1 MMNSTIFLYF
11 LVLGVSKNLILEKF
25 GAMFFEH
32 CLLSGYDTMLQTLG
46 STMKEFF
53 NSLDGLHEQML
64 LLYPGMRPPSFRA
77 KESKY
82 GRRLEVLYNS
92 ERTGL
97 EYLVVG
103 LVKAAAE
110 KLFGIS
116 VNAKVL
122 STIGPDNAWAKV
134 LVLSQNDEDLQYII
148 PKDKTM
154 ALREKELSMVTLAS
168 RMSNLTFCRAC
179 PFHVMFDNK
188 MVIYQAGISVGRVLP
203 GVKIGKSRFQD
214 VFECVRPPIKLTFG
228 NILDFI
234 NKVYV
239 VKTKEGLLD
248 SSSLTTVTED
258 DFGTLESPSM
268 RFRGQML
275 HLPECDSIVFLA
287 SPSVVNLDGLNEKG
301 L

>member
-1 MMNSTIFLYF
+1 
-11 LVLGVSKNLILEKF
+11 
-25 GAMFFEH
+25 
-32 CLLSGYDTMLQTLG
+32 MLQAMGCTL
-46 STMKEFF
+46 KEFF

-64 LLYPGMRPPSFRA
+64 LLYPGMRPPSFKA

-82 GRRLEVLYNS
+82 GRRLEIFYNS

-97 EYLVVG
+97 EYFVVG

-116 VNAKVL
+116 VNVKVL
-122 STIGPDNAWAKV
+122 STLSLDNPWAKV
-134 LVLSQNDEDLQYII
+134 LVLAQNDEDLQYII
-148 PKDKTM
+148 PQDKS
-154 ALREKELSMVTLAS
+154 ALLAERQLSMVTLSS
-168 RMSNLTFCRAC
+168 RMSNLSFCRAC
-179 PFHVMFDNK
+179 PFHVMFDSK
-188 MVIYQAGISVGRVLP
+188 MVIYQVGISVCRVLP
-203 GVKIGKSRFQD
+203 AIKIGKSKIHEI
-214 VFECVRPPIKLTFG
+214 FECVRPPIKLTFD
-228 NILDFI
+228 NILDYI

-248 SSSLTTVTED
+248 SSSLTTVSED

-301 L
+301 W

>member
-1 MMNSTIFLYF
+1 
-11 LVLGVSKNLILEKF
+11 
-25 GAMFFEH
+25 MFFEH
-32 CLLSGYDTMLQTLG
+32 CQLSGYDTMLHALG
-46 STMKEFF
+46 GTMKEFF

-82 GRRLEVLYNS
+82 GRRLEIHYNS

-103 LVKAAAE
+103 LIKAVAD
-110 KLFGIS
+110 KMFGVA
-116 VNAKVL
+116 VNVKVL
-122 STIGPDNAWAKV
+122 STISPDTSWAKV
-134 LVLSQNDEDLQYII
+134 LVLAQNDEDLKYII
-148 PKDKTM
+148 PQDKDM
-154 ALREKELSMVTLAS
+154 ALREQELSMVTLGS
-168 RMSNLTFCRAC
+168 RMNNITFCRAC
-179 PFHVMFDNK
+179 PFHVMFDHK
-188 MVIYQAGISVGRVLP
+188 MVIYQAGISVCRVLP
-203 GVKIGKSRFQD
+203 GVKIGKSKFQD
-214 VFECVRPPIKLTFG
+214 VFESIRPPIKLTFD
-228 NILDFI
+228 NILHFI

-248 SSSLTTVTED
+248 SSSLSTVTED

-275 HLPECDSIVFLA
+275 HLPECESIVFLA

-301 L
+301 MYMYLLLTI